1 MDNIQKRVAEV
12 LNDPE
17 RLKQISDIAS
27 AMGIPENNSNHSF
40 DQVPIDTIL
49 EQASQILQQVQTKES
64 RQQTLVQAL
73 LPYLNPQ
80 RKNRL
85 ERAMQVLQI
94 SKLAET
100 ALQSQFQF
108 SKQGDEAL
116 NV

>member
-1 MDNIQKRVAEV
+1 
-12 LNDPE
+12 
-17 RLKQISDIAS
+17 
-27 AMGIPENNSNHSF
+27 MGIQDNDVDHAF
-40 DQVPIDTIL
+40 DQVPIDTAL

-64 RQQTLVQAL
+64 RQQTLVRAL

-100 ALQSQFQF
+100 ALQSQFHF